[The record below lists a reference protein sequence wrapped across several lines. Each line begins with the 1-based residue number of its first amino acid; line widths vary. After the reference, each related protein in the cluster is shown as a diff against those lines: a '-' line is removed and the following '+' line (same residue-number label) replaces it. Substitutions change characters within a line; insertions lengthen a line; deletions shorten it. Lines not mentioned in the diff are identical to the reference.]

1 MKTSTVSL
9 IRLEPSEGMFLK
21 NKVTGEVYDG
31 FIYLAKSLSIDDFE
45 EITKEEYERIIKDR
59 EMLEERVE

>member
-21 NKVTGEVYDG
+21 NKVTGEVFGSY
-31 FIYLAKSLSIDDFE
+31 IYIAKSLYVENFE
-45 EITKEEYERIIKDR
+45 EISSEEYKRIVATMSDD
-59 EMLEERVE
+59 E